1 MVICCAFLEG
11 RVVCFVALSLPAQCA
26 QLDGEPVGLFR
37 CRVNQTIIHCC
48 TAYFPSL
55 SCTLSCF
62 SDSVGNLL
70 YLRKAV
76 IPPLAGAAKR
86 LPEVTGGF
94 RRASC
99 IDDL

>member
-1 MVICCAFLEG
+1 MF
-11 RVVCFVALSLPAQCA
+11 FVALFLPAQRA
-26 QLDGEPVGLFR
+26 RLDGKPLGLFR
-37 CRVNQTIIHCC
+37 CRVHQTIIHCC

-70 YLRKAV
+70 YLR
-76 IPPLAGAAKR
+76 